1 MSGPIRKLIGP
12 ARTQLRG
19 YYNEVDKLLSSP
31 VREEMMEDEEL
42 ISEELIKCMN
52 TNVNLLERCNRDW
65 MNLLK
70 DLLGESKATEENEY
84 DRVASKWK

>member
-12 ARTQLRG
+12 ARTRIRG

-31 VREEMMEDEEL
+31 VREETMEDEEL
-42 ISEELIKCMN
+42 ISEELIECMN
-52 TNVNLLERCNRDW
+52 TNVNLLERYNRDW

-70 DLLGESKATEENEY
+70 DLSGESKATEENEY